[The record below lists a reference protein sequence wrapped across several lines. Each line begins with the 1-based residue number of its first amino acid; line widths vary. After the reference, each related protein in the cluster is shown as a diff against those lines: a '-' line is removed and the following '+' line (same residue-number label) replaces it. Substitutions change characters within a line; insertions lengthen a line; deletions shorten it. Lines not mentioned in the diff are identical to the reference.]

1 MVSITVHKRLLVKI
15 AMIAF
20 LLLLAIVTSLFT
32 FFGKAAPE
40 YSVKLPILMYHS
52 ILRDDS
58 MVNSYQI
65 TTAMLEEDLKY
76 LKEHGYTTVVVED
89 LINYVNKDQPLP
101 DKMVMLTF
109 DDGFLNN
116 LTDVY
121 PLFLRYD
128 MKGIVSPV
136 GSYTEK
142 STLSNDH
149 NPEYSYLTWDDLRFM
164 SETGRFEIQ
173 NHSYNMHGTK
183 NRHGASKKNGESK
196 ESYIKAFESDTM
208 KMQNDLTEKSG
219 INATAY
225 TYPLGAISDE
235 SVQVI
240 KNLGI
245 SASFSCYEHWNTIT
259 KDPECLYRLG
269 RYNRSGKYTTE
280 SFMKK
285 IKLS

>member
-1 MVSITVHKRLLVKI
+1 MVSITVHRRLLVKI
-15 AMIAF
+15 AMILF
-20 LLLLAIVTSLFT
+20 LLILATVTSLFT
-32 FFGKAAPE
+32 FFGKAAPDD
-40 YSVKLPILMYHS
+40 SVKLPILMYHS

-58 MVNSYQI
+58 RVSDYRI
-65 TTAMLEEDLKY
+65 TTTMLEEDLKY

-89 LINYVNKDQPLP
+89 LINYVTKDQPLP
-101 DKMVMLTF
+101 EKMVMLTF

-128 MKGIVSPV
+128 MKGVVSPV
-136 GSYTEK
+136 GSYTEQ
-142 STLSNDH
+142 STLSNDP

-164 SETGRFEIQ
+164 SESGRFEIQ

-183 NRHGASKKNGESK
+183 GRHGALKKNGEST
-196 ESYIKAFESDTM
+196 ESYIKAFESDTRQ
-208 KMQNDLTEKSG
+208 MQNDLLEKSG
-219 INATAY
+219 IKATAY
-225 TYPLGAISDE
+225 TYPLGAVSDE

-240 KNLGI
+240 KNLGMP
-245 SASFSCYEHWNTIT
+245 ASFSCYEHWNKIT

-285 IKLS
+285 VKLS